1 MLEDALVVA
10 GEFGAS
16 VAGFST
22 SAGQDEAVELTR
34 RAVATTNLPV
44 LVELQVGVR
53 DSRQQGPTP
62 ENPYY
67 SPDMMV
73 PAADALR
80 AAGAQFL
87 RAVGNATPAYTG
99 ALAATT
105 LGLDARPR
113 KAVPSPVDELP
124 YSAGAPGAGEPSD
137 GEGLPDELADLVAKT
152 RRRVTEALAGN
163 LKMEMEEA
171 PSLLGVDE
179 VAFASDAEL
188 PDELADLVAKTR
200 RRVTEAL
207 AGNLKMEMEEAPSLL
222 GVDEVAFASD
232 AERGREPG
240 DGSRTCADAGS
251 SER

>member
-1 MLEDALVVA
+1 M
-10 GEFGAS
+10 
-16 VAGFST
+16 
-22 SAGQDEAVELTR
+22 
-34 RAVATTNLPV
+34 
-44 LVELQVGVR
+44 R

-113 KAVPSPVDELP
+113 KAAPSPVDELP
-124 YSAGAPGAGEPSD
+124 YSTGASGAGEPSD
-137 GEGLPDELADLVAKT
+137 GEG
-152 RRRVTEALAGN
+152 
-163 LKMEMEEA
+163 
-171 PSLLGVDE
+171 
-179 VAFASDAEL
+179 L